1 MAVEMSTFV
10 WWVAQ
15 SHLPSPARNRIW
27 PRWVT
32 CFIQCRWAWLIRLSV
47 GPAINLTDG
56 RPCRVYERWKLTEKM
71 AAAPQDFRNDI
82 KGVFNALQPWMQRE
96 SRELYPQAA

>member
-1 MAVEMSTFV
+1 
-10 WWVAQ
+10 
-15 SHLPSPARNRIW
+15 
-27 PRWVT
+27 
-32 CFIQCRWAWLIRLSV
+32 
-47 GPAINLTDG
+47 
-56 RPCRVYERWKLTEKM
+56 M